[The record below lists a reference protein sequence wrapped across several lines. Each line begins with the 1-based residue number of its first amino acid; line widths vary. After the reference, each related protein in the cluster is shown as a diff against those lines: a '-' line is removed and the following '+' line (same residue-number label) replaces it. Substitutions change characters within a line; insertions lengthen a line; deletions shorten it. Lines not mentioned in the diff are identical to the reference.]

1 LSIITVR
8 VPKEVKRKL
17 ERRRVN
23 VSETV
28 RTLLERYVGEL
39 ELRDLASRL
48 ELLKERLGGRID
60 AELVARAVRED
71 REAR

>member
-1 LSIITVR
+1 LSVITVR